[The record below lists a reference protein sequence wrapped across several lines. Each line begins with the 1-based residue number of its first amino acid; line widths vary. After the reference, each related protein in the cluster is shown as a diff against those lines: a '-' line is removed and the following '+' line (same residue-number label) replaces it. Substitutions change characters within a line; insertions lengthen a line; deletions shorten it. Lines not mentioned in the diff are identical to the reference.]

1 VTVTTRL
8 CRAVA
13 PCLLAGALGACRDLT
28 LPDVSA
34 DGGVGPDLTVL
45 SPREGQT
52 IPLNAPV
59 NIDAVSVNGVASVT
73 VTCGGAPSTGV
84 FTWNVSPYT
93 GVVDFTRCSLV
104 TTGGTDAGFGQLQLT
119 FIAVDRLGHSSF
131 KSFNVLLDTTTAALS
146 AVLPERVVPLAPLQL
161 TVGSDRPLLL
171 PPTVRL
177 AGREA
182 DGVLQRANPDG
193 GAPFYDV
200 TFLRTPGLGIDN
212 WGGDPFN
219 VPFEV
224 LTDVEHQVSLTVDAN
239 ATNGNASHLEQNVLL
254 SRVLWSRSVPGRIAV
269 AAADP
274 VATPVGV
281 QVPLA
286 TRDAVPGPTAPWLPG
301 FFRSTDGT
309 YVPFDSQSIRVVG
322 SSLPPDPV
330 AADAGVPFPVDGGY
344 FAVDLDGRG
353 RVLMARP
360 GVQGNSDVIAL
371 GEPSGS
377 TRAGASYAVPFPLV
391 APLPDGG
398 VFGQILTRID
408 DLVCLPDAFT
418 GSQDGCWYAI
428 PTATQTLTCFS
439 LVDGTQTAAVGTS
452 SSLALGPPT
461 PGGTAGAHGKERT
474 YLAPNDV
481 STSCGPV
488 WSFLALPGSLFV
500 PQDRLADAQFG
511 VGCYAG
517 SFGSPVRLLPF
528 LDGSFAV
535 VFDVDCPSG
544 TGWEV
549 VKVSSNGA
557 VTGSFMAPQGVFLP
571 DPVLAT
577 PPLVL
582 AATSDGNVVTMRNDP
597 PNTVFE
603 SWPPDGTGPSATA
616 RIPGL
621 YVYAGSPTPRL
632 PRNVMPASD
641 GSLTL
646 LLNGAT
652 LGDVVLHFGPGL
664 KPRFLYRYPLLA
676 QSSTLAAADGEPTV
690 YYVDPLNNALL
701 AIDRRGASGGSSSC
715 VVAGVSVAANPTT
728 IAAGGTASLTA
739 TVTASGP
746 CSTAVSWSTT
756 GGTLSP
762 DGNSA
767 AFSSATAGTFTIT
780 ATSVADPS
788 RSASATVTVTGAASC
803 GPATGAVVTHAT
815 NISASETWAGN
826 GVTHAVPNNISIN
839 SPATVTIQ
847 PCAIVS
853 LGAGVSIN
861 VTAGASLVAAGTGPA
876 GSISFVPANATQPWG
891 ILFATTATSLI
902 DLSWTTLKGAGAFGG
917 TYGNP
922 AIAAA
927 GPGYSIAPA
936 VPVLRVNNV
945 TIDSPQGGGVY
956 LDTSAAFTSDS
967 TGLTI
972 QGAPGYAMSMVMMA
986 LGSVP
991 PGSYSAPS
999 NGNPVVNV
1007 IGPNTN
1013 VIADLTVRAALPVRI
1028 QTASFNVHAP
1038 PSGGTAPVTLTIEAG
1053 AVLRFPKVS
1062 PTSPGARVYFGS
1074 VGNPPND
1081 LVGVLNAQGTA
1092 AQPILFTSGE
1102 SAPAAGDWAGLYL
1115 LAATGSRLD
1124 HVTVEYAGAF
1134 SGISSANCRPSATP
1148 DDAALIIGDATQYVP
1163 PASLLTNSTVR
1174 YSAGYGIDA
1183 VWQAPTVNAP
1193 DLTQGNVFQSNAR
1206 CSQTFNGL
1214 VTGACGT
1221 NVGCTAP

>member
-1 VTVTTRL
+1 MTVTTRL

-13 PCLLAGALGACRDLT
+13 PCLLAGVLGACRDLA
-28 LPDVSA
+28 LPDIGA
-34 DGGVGPDLTVL
+34 DGGVGPDLTVR

-59 NIDAVSVNGVASVT
+59 NIDAVSVNGVSSVT
-73 VTCGGAPSTGV
+73 VACGGAPSTGV

-119 FIAVDRLGHSSF
+119 FIAVDRLGHSSTT
-131 KSFNVLLDTTTAALS
+131 SFNVFLDTTTAALS
-146 AVLPERVVPLAPLQL
+146 AVLPDRVVPLAPLQL

-177 AGREA
+177 SGREA
-182 DGVLQRANPDG
+182 DGVLPRANPDG

-224 LTDVEHQVSLTVDAN
+224 LTDVEQQVSLTVDAK
-239 ATNGNASHLEQNVLL
+239 ATNGNASHLEQFVLL

-269 AAADP
+269 SAADP
-274 VATPVGV
+274 VATPAGV

-301 FFRSTDGT
+301 FFRNTDGT

-322 SSLPPDPV
+322 ASLPPGPV
-330 AADAGVPFPVDGGY
+330 ASDAGVPFPTDAGY
-344 FAVDLDGRG
+344 FAVDLDRSG

-377 TRAGASYAVPFPLV
+377 IRAGARYSVPFPLV
-391 APLPDGG
+391 APLSDGG
-398 VFGQILTRID
+398 VSGPILTRVD

-418 GSQDGCWYAI
+418 GSQNGCWYAI

-439 LVDGTQTAAVGTS
+439 LLDGTQTAAVGTS

-488 WSFLALPGSLFV
+488 WAFLALPGSLFV
-500 PQDRLADAQFG
+500 PQARLADAQFG
-511 VGCYAG
+511 VGCNAG

-535 VFDVDCPSG
+535 VFDVDCPTG

-557 VTGSFMAPQGVFLP
+557 VTGSFLAPQGVFLP
-571 DPVLAT
+571 DPIVAN

-582 AATSDGNVVTMRNDP
+582 AALSDGNVVTMRNDP

-603 SWPPDGTGPSATA
+603 AWPPDGTGPSATA

-621 YVYAGSPTPRL
+621 YVYAGNPVPRL
-632 PRNVMPASD
+632 PRNVMAASD

-664 KPRFLYRYPLLA
+664 KPRFVYRYPLLA
-676 QSSTLAAADGEPTV
+676 QNSTLAAADGEPTV

-701 AIDRRGASGGSSSC
+701 AIDRRGASSGTSSC
-715 VVAGVSVAANPTT
+715 VVAGVSVAANPST
-728 IAAGGTASLTA
+728 IAAGATASLSA
-739 TVTASGP
+739 TVTSSGP
-746 CSTAVSWSTT
+746 CSTAVSWSAS

-762 DGNSA
+762 DGNTA
-767 AFSSATAGTFTIT
+767 AFSSTAAGTYTIT
-780 ATSVADPS
+780 ATSVADPTHS
-788 RSASATVTVTGAASC
+788 GSTTVAVTGAATC
-803 GPATGAVVTHAT
+803 APATGTVVTHSS

-826 GVTHAVPNNISIN
+826 GVTHSVPNNISIN
-839 SPATVTIQ
+839 APATVTIQ

-853 LGAGVSIN
+853 LGANATIVVNG
-861 VTAGASLVAAGTGPA
+861 GASLVAAGTGP
-876 GSISFVPANATQPWG
+876 GGTISFVPANATQPWG
-891 ILFATTATSLI
+891 ILEGASATSLI
-902 DLSWTTLKGAGAFGG
+902 DLSWTTLTGGGAFGG

-922 AIAAA
+922 AIAVF
-927 GPGYSIAPA
+927 GPGYSVAPA
-936 VPVLRVNNV
+936 APVLRVNNV

-956 LDTSAAFTSDS
+956 LDASAAFTSDS
-967 TGLTI
+967 TGLTV
-972 QGAPGYAMSMVMMA
+972 QGASGYVLSMVMMA

-991 PGSYSAPS
+991 PGSYSSPS
-999 NGNPVVNV
+999 NAKPVVNV
-1007 IGPNTN
+1007 IGPNAN
-1013 VIADLTVRAALPVRI
+1013 VIADLTIHGTLPVRI
-1028 QTASFNVHAP
+1028 QTGSFTVRAP
-1038 PSGGTAPVTLTIEAG
+1038 SPANNAVTLTIEPG
-1053 AVLRFPKVS
+1053 AVLLFPRVA
-1062 PTSPGARVYFGS
+1062 PTSPGARVYFGG
-1074 VGNPPND
+1074 VGNAPND
-1081 LVGVLNAQGTA
+1081 VVGVLNAQGTA

-1102 SAPAAGDWAGLYL
+1102 LAPAPGDWAGLYL

-1134 SGISSANCRPSATP
+1134 SGIVSTNCRPASTP

-1163 PASLLTNSTVR
+1163 PSSLLTNSTIR
-1174 YSAGYGIDA
+1174 FSAGHGIDS
-1183 VWQAPTVNAP
+1183 VWQAPTRNTP
-1193 DLTQGNVFQSNAR
+1193 DLTQTNVFQSNAG
-1206 CSQTFNGL
+1206 CSQTFNEL
-1214 VTGACGT
+1214 STGTCGT
-1221 NVGCTAP
+1221 NLGCTVP